1 MANEADRRIRGAIV
15 GRIGNII
22 NRKGKQDAKRG
33 KIFTKHARA
42 IMVASREGG
51 PEIEYNMSLKS
62 AVEKA
67 KADNMPNDNIDRAIK
82 KGSGDT
88 EGAQFEE
95 FIYEGYGPSGVAV
108 MVEILTDNK
117 NRAAA
122 DVRHIFSKNGG
133 NLGSNGCVSFMFD
146 RKGILVLSEEDNELD
161 EETLLMEA
169 LEAGAEDIQ
178 FEDGF
183 AEIIT
188 SMEDFAGVRDSL
200 LEGGYKLAKAELG
213 YIPQTMTRLEESGDI
228 EKMEKLIDM
237 LEDNDDVQNM
247 YHNWEMDE

>member
-1 MANEADRRIRGAIV
+1 V
-15 GRIGNII
+15 GRIGTII

-42 IMVASREGG
+42 IMVAAREGG

-67 KADNMPNDNIDRAIK
+67 KADNMPNDNIERAIK
-82 KGSGDT
+82 KGSGEIDG
-88 EGAQFEE
+88 EQFEE
-95 FIYEGYGPSGVAV
+95 FVYEGYGPSGVAI

-161 EETLLMEA
+161 EETLMMEA

-178 FEDGF
+178 VEDGF

-188 SMEDFAGVRDSL
+188 SMEEFAGVRDYL
-200 LEGGYKLAKAELG
+200 LKDGYKLAKAELG
-213 YIPQTMTRLEESGDI
+213 YIPQTMAKLENSGDI
-228 EKMEKLIDM
+228 TKMENLIDM
-237 LEDNDDVQNM
+237 LEDNDDVQNLH
-247 YHNWEMDE
+247 HNWEMED

>member
-1 MANEADRRIRGAIV
+1 M
-15 GRIGNII
+15 GRIGTII

-42 IMVASREGG
+42 IMVAAREGG

-67 KADNMPNDNIDRAIK
+67 KADNMPNDNIERAIK
-82 KGSGDT
+82 KGSGETDG
-88 EGAQFEE
+88 EQFEE
-95 FIYEGYGPSGVAV
+95 FVYEGYGPSGVAI

-161 EETLLMEA
+161 EETLMMEA
-169 LEAGAEDIQ
+169 LDAGAEDIQ
-178 FEDGF
+178 VEDGF
-183 AEIIT
+183 TEIIT
-188 SMEDFAGVRDSL
+188 SMEEFARVRDYL
-200 LEGGYKLAKAELG
+200 LKDGYKLVKAELG
-213 YIPQTMTRLEESGDI
+213 YIPQTMSRLENSEDI
-228 EKMEKLIDM
+228 TKMENLIDM
-237 LEDNDDVQNM
+237 LEDNDDVQNLH
-247 YHNWEMDE
+247 HNWEMED

>member
-1 MANEADRRIRGAIV
+1 MIRGGKV
-15 GRIGNII
+15 GRIGTII

-42 IMVASREGG
+42 IMVAAREGG

-67 KADNMPNDNIDRAIK
+67 KADNMPNDNIERAIK
-82 KGSGDT
+82 KGSGEIDG
-88 EGAQFEE
+88 EQFVE
-95 FIYEGYGPSGVAV
+95 FVYEGYGPSGVAI

-146 RKGILVLSEEDNELD
+146 RKGILVLSEEENELD
-161 EETLLMEA
+161 EETLMMEA

-178 FEDGF
+178 VEDGF

-188 SMEDFAGVRDSL
+188 SMEEFAVVRDYL
-200 LEGGYKLAKAELG
+200 LKDGYKFAKAELG
-213 YIPQTMTRLEESGDI
+213 YIPQTMAKLENIEDI
-228 EKMEKLIDM
+228 SKMENLIDM
-237 LEDNDDVQNM
+237 LEDNDDVQNLH
-247 YHNWEMDE
+247 HNWEMED

>member
-1 MANEADRRIRGAIV
+1 V
-15 GRIGNII
+15 GRIGTII

-42 IMVASREGG
+42 IMVAAREGG
-51 PEIEYNMSLKS
+51 PEVDYNMSLKS

-67 KADNMPNDNIDRAIK
+67 KADNMPNDNIERAIK
-82 KGSGDT
+82 KGSGEIDG
-88 EGAQFEE
+88 EQFEE
-95 FIYEGYGPSGVAV
+95 FIYEGYGPSGVAII
-108 MVEILTDNK
+108 VEILTDNK

-161 EETLLMEA
+161 EETLMMEA

-178 FEDGF
+178 VEDGF
-183 AEIIT
+183 AEITT
-188 SMEDFAGVRDSL
+188 SMEDFAGVRDYL
-200 LEGGYKLAKAELG
+200 LKDGYKFAKAELG
-213 YIPQTMTRLEESGDI
+213 YIPQTMAKLENSEDI
-228 EKMEKLIDM
+228 TKMENLIDM
-237 LEDNDDVQNM
+237 LEDNDDVQNLH
-247 YHNWEMDE
+247 HNWEMED

>member
-1 MANEADRRIRGAIV
+1 M
-15 GRIGNII
+15 GRIGTII

-42 IMVASREGG
+42 IMVAAREGG
-51 PEIEYNMSLKS
+51 PEVDYNMSLKS

-67 KADNMPNDNIDRAIK
+67 KADNMPSDNIERAIK
-82 KGSGDT
+82 KGSGEIDG
-88 EGAQFEE
+88 EQFEE
-95 FIYEGYGPSGVAV
+95 FIYEGYGPSGVAII
-108 MVEILTDNK
+108 VEILTDNK

-161 EETLLMEA
+161 EETLMMEA

-178 FEDGF
+178 VEDGF
-183 AEIIT
+183 AEITT
-188 SMEDFAGVRDSL
+188 SMEEFAGVRDYL
-200 LEGGYKLAKAELG
+200 LKDGYKLAKAELG
-213 YIPQTMTRLEESGDI
+213 YIPQTMAKLENSEDI
-228 EKMEKLIDM
+228 TKMENLIDM
-237 LEDNDDVQNM
+237 LEDNDDVQNLH
-247 YHNWEMDE
+247 HNWEMED

>member
-1 MANEADRRIRGAIV
+1 V

-42 IMVASREGG
+42 IMVATREGG

-67 KADNMPNDNIDRAIK
+67 KVDNMPNDNIERAIK
-82 KGSGDT
+82 KGSGETDGT
-88 EGAQFEE
+88 QFEE

-178 FEDGF
+178 IEDGF

-188 SMEDFAGVRDSL
+188 PMEKFAAVRDSL
-200 LEGGYKLAKAELG
+200 LKYGHKFAKAELG
-213 YIPQTMTRLEESGDI
+213 YIPQTMTKLEDEHDI

-237 LEDNDDVQNM
+237 LEDNDDVQNIH
-247 YHNWEMDE
+247 HNWEMDE